1 MKTFVSEG
9 RKNNHLCRHQR
20 ERYNPFSK
28 QEDMKMLT
36 LNDFAESLRDVC
48 PERILLSAVPKPDL
62 DFVTD
67 LVKQRKYQVP
77 ENLCSVYEWIS
88 KSLNVEDFFANL
100 FVYMSKEK
108 ISKIKLL
115 TRGQNNNKLWY
126 NYRKG
131 VTTASNSFCF
141 DQKEQDF
148 ETHRWLC

>member
-1 MKTFVSEG
+1 
-9 RKNNHLCRHQR
+9 
-20 ERYNPFSK
+20 
-28 QEDMKMLT
+28 MLT

-48 PERILLSAVPKPDL
+48 PERIL
-62 DFVTD
+62 
-67 LVKQRKYQVP
+67 QRKTVKD
-77 ENLCSVYEWIS
+77 CDSVYEWIS

-141 DQKEQDF
+141 DQNEQDF
-148 ETHRWLC
+148 ETHR